1 MKKKYFLL
9 CINIILTLTGCESK
23 HADMVIHNGTIYT
36 MSDYNPIA
44 ETVIVKDGK
53 IMNVGNQINYRSYIG
68 EKTKILD
75 LNGAT
80 MIPGFIEGHG
90 HFMGLGYAKMRLDL
104 SVVDS
109 YDELVDMVAEAVEK
123 APPGEWILGRGW
135 HQSKWLPTPYPLVKG
150 FQTHDK
156 LSAVSPN
163 NPVWLTH
170 ASGHAGF
177 ANAKAMEI
185 GGITAESEFGFGG
198 EIIKNLRNQPTGIFN
213 ERAQNLIS
221 KHVESPSYD
230 AGSKSD
236 SDTDQQN
243 SSLALELAVKE
254 CLENGITSFHDAGA
268 GKESI
273 QTFRDGINSNKL
285 KIRLYVMLTSRDPK
299 LLEEWYKNG
308 PEIGTGNDYLT
319 IRSIKLNADGA
330 LGSRGAWL
338 LNEYTDRPGHFGMA
352 TQSIDYVY
360 EVSKNGLKHG
370 FQVNAHAIGDR
381 ANREILNQYQKVFNE
396 NPEKANDLRWRIE
409 HAQHI
414 DPEDIPRFGELGVIP
429 SIQGI
434 HMSSDRPWAINRLGR
449 KRIVESAYVWRDLID
464 HGAVIV
470 NGTDVPVEPIDPLA
484 SFYASVTRKTLKG
497 VPNNGYEPKQKM
509 TRLEALKS
517 YTINA
522 AYAAFEEKIKGSIEI
537 GKYADFT
544 VLSKNIIT
552 IPENQLLNT
561 KVLYTIINGKI
572 EYKN

>member
-243 SSLALELAVKE
+243 SNLALELAVKE

-470 NGTDVPVEPIDPLA
+470 NGTDVPVEPIDPIA

-497 VPNNGYEPKQKM
+497 VPKNGYEPKQKM

-522 AYAAFEEKIKGSIEI
+522 AFAAFEEKIKGSIEI

-552 IPENQLLNT
+552 VPDNQLLNT

>member
-44 ETVIVKDGK
+44 ETVIVKEGK

-396 NPEKANDLRWRIE
+396 YPEKANDLRWRIE

-470 NGTDVPVEPIDPLA
+470 NGTDVPVEPIDPIA

-497 VPNNGYEPKQKM
+497 IPKNGYEPKQKM

>member
-9 CINIILTLTGCESK
+9 CINIILILIGCESK
-23 HADMVIHNGTIYT
+23 RADMVIHNGTIYT

-221 KHVESPSYD
+221 KHVEIPSYD

-243 SSLALELAVKE
+243 SKLALELAVKE

-396 NPEKANDLRWRIE
+396 YPEKANDLRWRIE

>member
-9 CINIILTLTGCESK
+9 CINITLILIGCESK

-53 IMNVGNQINYRSYIG
+53 IMKVGNQINYRSYIG

-104 SVVDS
+104 SVVES

-135 HQSKWLPTPYPLVKG
+135 HQSKWLPTPSPLVKG

-156 LSAVSPN
+156 LSTVSPN

-236 SDTDQQN
+236 SNTDQQDSN
-243 SSLALELAVKE
+243 LALELAVKE

-299 LLEEWYKNG
+299 LLEEWYKSG

-370 FQVNAHAIGDR
+370 FQVNAHAIADR

-434 HMSSDRPWAINRLGR
+434 HMSSDRPWAINRLGE

-464 HGAVIV
+464 HGAIIV

-497 VPNNGYEPKQKM
+497 VPKNGYEPKQKM

-552 IPENQLLNT
+552 VPENQLLNT

>member
-9 CINIILTLTGCESK
+9 CINIILILIGCESK

-135 HQSKWLPTPYPLVKG
+135 HQSKWLPTPSPLVKG

-221 KHVESPSYD
+221 KHVEIPSYD

-299 LLEEWYKNG
+299 LLEEWYKSG

-396 NPEKANDLRWRIE
+396 YPEKANDLRWRIE

-552 IPENQLLNT
+552 VPENQLLNT